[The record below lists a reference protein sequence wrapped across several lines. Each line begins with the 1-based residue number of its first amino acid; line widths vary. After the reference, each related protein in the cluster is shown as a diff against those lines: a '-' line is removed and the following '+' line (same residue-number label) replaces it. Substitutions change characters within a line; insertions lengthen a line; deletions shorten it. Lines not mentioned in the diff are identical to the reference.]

1 MAAVLL
7 DSGNGYEAYWH
18 SDLGWTPEAFR
29 DAARIL
35 GPDLAFCFDEQNPPD
50 DSSLAANVVVDRTT
64 ADQTA
69 VGHTMVI
76 PIVHANPDNMAG
88 VVSKVVR
95 ALHPVMVAVP
105 ERELGNGIVERCTTM
120 RGIRNALDDSGYY
133 CPIHVLGTGHPFTL
147 VALTLSG
154 ADSFDGLEWC
164 QTSRFRIGG
173 ASWDTFST
181 GTYML
186 RLVLCGRRGD
196 CLMPKK
202 C

>member
-1 MAAVLL
+1 MDRARSLRWNRRELLLPAFFASVSSVKTNLKPVQYVQVLAEVEFPSSLLSAYDYWHSEPEDKEFMAALTNKAQGNGAVVLL
-7 DSGNGYEAYWH
+7 DSGNYEAYWH

-105 ERELGNGIVERCTTM
+105 ERELGNGIVREVH
-120 RGIRNALDDSGYY
+120 DDAGYSKR
-133 CPIHVLGTGHPFTL
+133 P
-147 VALTLSG
+147 
-154 ADSFDGLEWC
+154 
-164 QTSRFRIGG
+164 
-173 ASWDTFST
+173 
-181 GTYML
+181 
-186 RLVLCGRRGD
+186 
-196 CLMPKK
+196 
-202 C
+202 